1 MFSMKNLMVSTDFHG
16 QGGIATVVNGYSED
30 GLLAQIPFIT
40 VSTHSTENKTKFS
53 AITLFLQSILKI
65 IFYGVFYRI
74 GIVHVHMA
82 SRGSY
87 TRKSKIIRLAR
98 FFGAKTIIHLHG
110 GGFKAFYNDECSV
123 KKQQHIRDTFN
134 MADKVI
140 VLSSQ
145 WIAWVDTIVDD
156 KNKTYVVYNA
166 VPEVKLPTKKKNKP
180 IILFLG
186 RLGEGKGV
194 GDLINAFSQISDR
207 FPDCELHLGGDG
219 DLATYKDQAENLNL
233 GNKVKLLDWVAGE
246 TKNQCLAD
254 ATIYCLPSYK
264 EGFPMG
270 ILEAMS
276 AEVAVVATTVG
287 GIPDAITHAEEG
299 LLFEA
304 GDVNALAQ
312 ALSEVLT
319 DNDKRIRLT
328 KAAKI
333 KYLKKYTPSVIIPQ
347 LKSIYQE
354 LQEANK

>member
-1 MFSMKNLMVSTDFHG
+1 MNLMFGTSVDG
-16 QGGIATVVNGYSED
+16 RGGIATVLQVIKASRFFEESNTLLIASHKPAKLPG
-30 GLLAQIPFIT
+30 GLDRLYVFVTAM
-40 VSTHSTENKTKFS
+40 
-53 AITLFLQSILKI
+53 LKI
-65 IFYGVFYRI
+65 IYYGLFYKLGV
-74 GIVHVHMA
+74 VHVHMA

-110 GGFKAFYNDECSV
+110 GGFKEFYNDECSV

-145 WIAWVDTIVDD
+145 WISWVDTIVDD

-166 VPEVKLPTKKKNKP
+166 VPEVKLPTKKTNKP

-186 RLGEGKGV
+186 RLGESKGV
-194 GDLINAFSQISDR
+194 GDLISAFSQISDR
-207 FPDCELHLGGDG
+207 FPDCELYLGGDG
-219 DLATYKDQAENLNL
+219 DLATYKDQAEDLNL
-233 GNKVKLLDWVAGE
+233 GNKVKLLDWVAGDI
-246 TKNQCLAD
+246 KNQCLAD

-312 ALSEVLT
+312 ALSEMLT
-319 DNDKRIRLT
+319 DNVKRIRLT
-328 KAAKI
+328 KAAKT
-333 KYLKKYTPSVIIPQ
+333 KYLTNYTPSVIIPQ

-354 LQEANK
+354 LQEAKK